1 MIIKDCCTGKRK
13 AINSTIKFRN
23 VMCEPV
29 GSGMLMYAE
38 THSTAV
44 NSAMVT
50 KERVRS
56 CVWVFIIYLISA
68 LSFAHNAKF
77 VSIIIHG
84 KKSIVNLHE
93 KMVDNQ
99 PSCRYYKLE
108 RV

>member
-29 GSGMLMYAE
+29 GSGILMYAE

-50 KERVRS
+50 KERVRN
-56 CVWVFIIYLISA
+56 CVWVFIIYLT
-68 LSFAHNAKF
+68 LFF
-77 VSIIIHG
+77 FLPTIIHG
-84 KKSIVNLHE
+84 KKIIVNPY
-93 KMVDNQ
+93 KKVVDNQ
-99 PSCRYYKLE
+99 TSCRYYKLE